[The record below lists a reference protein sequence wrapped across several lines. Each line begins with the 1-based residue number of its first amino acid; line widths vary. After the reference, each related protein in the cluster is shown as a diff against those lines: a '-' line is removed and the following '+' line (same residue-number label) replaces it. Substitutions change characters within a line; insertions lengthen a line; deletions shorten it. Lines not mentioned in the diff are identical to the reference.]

1 MKLKDFAYGLAI
13 IILHCITSLM
23 ETGNWEA
30 NVILSHSECLL
41 SPWLLLLLLGAETT
55 PHSAVHG
62 KSASYSAECPCANLI
77 ICKLA
82 NDTMELLLGWA
93 GAATRPMGAEL
104 GRS

>member
-1 MKLKDFAYGLAI
+1 MRTIYRCSAI
-13 IILHCITSLM
+13 M
-23 ETGNWEA
+23 ETGNSEA

-41 SPWLLLLLLGAETT
+41 LLLVVGAEST

-62 KSASYSAECPCANLI
+62 KSASYSAEWRCANLI

>member
-1 MKLKDFAYGLAI
+1 M
-13 IILHCITSLM
+13 
-23 ETGNWEA
+23 NWEA
-30 NVILSHSECLL
+30 NGVLSHSECLL
-41 SPWLLLLLLGAETT
+41 SPRLLLLST

-62 KSASYSAECPCANLI
+62 KSASYSAEWRCANLI

-82 NDTMELLLGWA
+82 NYTMEGLLGWA